1 MNWLLLLLVSLLT
14 SGGQLCQKQAMVQWQ
29 TRNHSPLW
37 RNPWLVAGLTAMG
50 LAMLLW
56 IWLLQQLPLGLAY
69 PMLSLNF
76 IWVNLAAHYWF
87 KEPLTPRHW
96 LGTLAILL
104 GISLLGV
111 AR

>member
-1 MNWLLLLLVSLLT
+1 MIWLLLLLVSLLT
-14 SGGQLCQKQAMVQWQ
+14 SAGQPCQKQAMVQYQ
-29 TRNHSPLW
+29 TQSHSPLW
-37 RNPWLVAGLTAMG
+37 RNPWLVVGLTAMG
-50 LAMLLW
+50 LGLLLW
-56 IWLLQQLPLGLAY
+56 IWLLQRLHLGSAY

-76 IWVNLAAHYWF
+76 VWVNLAAHYWF

-104 GISLLGV
+104 GISMLGV

>member
-1 MNWLLLLLVSLLT
+1 MSWLLLLMVSLLT
-14 SGGQLCQKQAMVQWQ
+14 SAGQLCQKQAMLQWQ
-29 TRNHSPLW
+29 APNAPPLW
-37 RNPWLVAGLTAMG
+37 RNAWLVAGLAAMG
-50 LAMLLW
+50 VGLLLW
-56 IWLLQQLPLGLAY
+56 IWLLQLLPLGLAY

-76 IWVNLAAHYWF
+76 IWVNLAAHYWL

-104 GISLLGV
+104 GIILLGV

>member
-1 MNWLLLLLVSLLT
+1 MSWLLLLMVSLLT
-14 SGGQLCQKQAMVQWQ
+14 SAGQLCQKQAMLQWQ
-29 TRNHSPLW
+29 APNAPSLW
-37 RNPWLVAGLTAMG
+37 RNNWLVAGLAAMG
-50 LAMLLW
+50 VGLLLW

-104 GISLLGV
+104 GISMLGV
-111 AR
+111 AK